1 MKKLIFKWIIII
13 ITFFIFLYAFSLTY
27 SVYNIDNLNY
37 VVALILDKAD
47 DPQMIQV
54 TFEFLDIS
62 SFSQDSSTTD
72 ASPILDT
79 ITATSIDSAI
89 NIMNSY
95 SGKGINLSTCKV
107 VIFSKEL
114 AEKGIYE
121 EVSDLINSTQ
131 IRPNVNVIVT
141 TESAK
146 YYIDNSTSPLEKI
159 LTKYYDVFPNSSK
172 YIGYTSN
179 ITIGQFYENFKNSNI
194 GNVAILGGTNES
206 SIQNKKISASTGQND
221 KSSESTQ
228 NSDNS
233 IDTKKDQNEDTSQ
246 NSNQSTEQNSSQNS
260 DSNSSTQV
268 LPENMT
274 PGNSG
279 ITGQRGNENMGLAVF
294 SDYNCIGNLTAGE
307 TLARSIITNETSHF
321 LISVPDPFESDKRIS
336 MNMSKNSDC
345 KVNIDIL
352 DDHPVINIT
361 ISLESKINSIIDGVN
376 YADNE
381 TLLKLEQAS
390 EEYLKNHML
399 DYLYKTSKEFKVDIT
414 GFYHIAKKHF
424 STIDDMN
431 NYNWRDKYPNSE
443 FNLTINSN
451 LVSSLLVQNN

>member
-361 ISLESKINSIIDGVN
+361 ISLESKINSIVDGIN

-381 TLLKLEQAS
+381 TLLKIEQAS

>member
-62 SFSQDSSTTD
+62 SFSEDSSTTE
-72 ASPILDT
+72 ASTILDT

-107 VIFSKEL
+107 VLFSKEL

-159 LTKYYDVFPNSSK
+159 LTKYYDVFTNSSK

-194 GNVAILGGTNES
+194 GNIAILGGTNKS
-206 SIQNKKISASTGQND
+206 SIENKKKSTSDSQND

-228 NSDNS
+228 SSENP
-233 IDTKKDQNEDTSQ
+233 IDTNKDQTEDTSQ
-246 NSNQSTEQNSSQNS
+246 NSDQNTEQNSSPNS
-260 DSNSSTQV
+260 ESNSSAQV

-279 ITGQRGNENMGLAVF
+279 ITGQRGTENMGLAVF
-294 SDYNCIGNLTAGE
+294 SDYKCIGNLTAGE

-399 DYLYKTSKEFKVDIT
+399 DYLYKTSKDFKVDIT

>member
-1 MKKLIFKWIIII
+1 MKKLIFKWLIII

-47 DPQMIQV
+47 DPQMIKV

-62 SFSQDSSTTD
+62 SFSQDSSTTE

-206 SIQNKKISASTGQND
+206 SIQNKKNSASTGQND

-307 TLARSIITNETSHF
+307 TLARSIITNETSYF

-345 KVNIDIL
+345 TVNIDIF

-361 ISLESKINSIIDGVN
+361 ISLESKINSIVDGIN

-381 TLLKLEQAS
+381 TLLKIEQAS